1 LSLGRTAGRRRD
13 AAEKY
18 PAAASARKAALFAL
32 SSAPYPEKPHALTGW
47 LRFFIA
53 SALCSPLT
61 GWAAQEG
68 IQANPKRWLLI
79 FPAAVVVLVVV
90 LIRITR
96 KP

>member
-1 LSLGRTAGRRRD
+1 MVDTL
-13 AAEKY
+13 
-18 PAAASARKAALFAL
+18 ASGASGGNPVEVQVL
-32 SSAPYPEKPHALTGW
+32 SSAPYSEKPHTLSGW

-53 SALCSPLT
+53 SLLCSPVL

-79 FPAAVVVLVVV
+79 FPVGVVVLVIV

-96 KP
+96 RK